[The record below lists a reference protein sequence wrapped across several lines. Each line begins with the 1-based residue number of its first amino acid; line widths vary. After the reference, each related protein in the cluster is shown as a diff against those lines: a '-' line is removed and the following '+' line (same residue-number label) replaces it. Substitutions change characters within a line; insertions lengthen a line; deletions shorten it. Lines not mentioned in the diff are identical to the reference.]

1 MKVKQTKYKGNK
13 MKSKDN
19 TQTNGIEQKRRNVT
33 LKYNNEKETN
43 K

>member
-1 MKVKQTKYKGNK
+1 MKQTKYKGNK
-13 MKSKDN
+13 MKSNDK
-19 TQTNGIEQKRRNVT
+19 TQTNNIEQKRRNVT

>member
-1 MKVKQTKYKGNK
+1 
-13 MKSKDN
+13 MKSKDK
-19 TQTNGIEQKRRNVT
+19 TQTNDIEQKMRNVT